1 MLRGG
6 GKAAAE
12 SASEERNVGQ
22 GNATDAGG
30 VETKIE
36 TVRPAAEGRF
46 DWKQAGM
53 TEKEYMD
60 VAKSADAMY
69 DIGSETEN
77 IRAYLRDQPLC
88 QRIQSGEMATQLEM
102 GQFRKHVPGT
112 NEYKQYVEK
121 MHRKG
126 WYGPS
131 RLSISQEEAQLLIDR
146 YRRRQEVWLIT
157 RQVSK
162 QNLRYSKFIMT
173 VGERILFR
181 IIRVRKEEKDYNEL
195 YDGGSFCVYGFGA
208 CCKSH

>member
-102 GQFRKHVPGT
+102 GQFRKQVPGT
-112 NEYKQYVEK
+112 NEYKQYVENIAADYITDCYISLLPERCHNACDK
-121 MHRKG
+121 FRKAC
-126 WYGPS
+126 S
-131 RLSISQEEAQLLIDR
+131 KR
-146 YRRRQEVWLIT
+146 YYRET
-157 RQVSK
+157 
-162 QNLRYSKFIMT
+162 
-173 VGERILFR
+173 
-181 IIRVRKEEKDYNEL
+181 
-195 YDGGSFCVYGFGA
+195 YDIFTDSEHSG
-208 CCKSH
+208 